1 MTNSDSAAPFVPDW
15 ARGII
20 WYQIF
25 PERYRNGDLTN
36 DPTAA
41 SLEGAWPHD
50 PPAGT
55 FWQPHPWGADWYALA
70 PYEQRSG
77 QDIWFNI
84 QRRRYGGDLQGI
96 IDRLDYLVD
105 LGVEALYLNPV
116 FASPSSHKYDGAT
129 YHHIDPHF
137 GPDPDGDRRL
147 MAGETPGDPTTWL
160 WTAADRLALRLI
172 DECHRRG
179 LRIIFDGV
187 WNHMGITSWPFRDV
201 VANQQASSYRDWFN
215 IRGWN
220 DPDTGQGF
228 AHVGWAGA
236 NELPEFL
243 QDGNG
248 HGAGPRDYIWA
259 ATRRWMDPNG
269 DGDPADGIDGWR
281 LDVAFCVRHPF
292 WKDWRRHVRSINP
305 EAYMVAEVVQ
315 SPEQEKPYLEGDEFD
330 ATMNYNF
337 LFSVFEFFI
346 ADELRITATQFDEQ
360 LRRLREI
367 HPAEVAHV
375 MQNLLDCHDTS
386 RVASQIVNRNL
397 WPIRDWQGYFRA
409 TQSQSTPAFDTRRPT
424 AAERRIQRLVT
435 LFQMTY
441 IGAPMIYYGTEAGM
455 WGGND
460 PCCRKPMVW
469 PDLAYDDEAALP
481 HGGERAT
488 PDVVGFDEQFFAWYQ
503 RLIQLRKESPA
514 LRRGE
519 YRTLLA
525 DDARRLFAFA
535 REMADDIAIAVFNA
549 DELMHTV
556 EIPAG
561 EGKWEDVL
569 NGGRHTTDGDTLT
582 ITLPPHSGAVLR
594 R

>member
-1 MTNSDSAAPFVPDW
+1 MTNPDHESPFVPDW

-25 PERYRNGDLTN
+25 PERFRNGDPGN

-41 SLEGAWPHD
+41 SLAGAWPQH
-50 PPAGT
+50 PPAGAT
-55 FWQPHPWGADWYALA
+55 WQVHPWGADWYALA
-70 PYEQRSG
+70 PYEQATG

-96 IDRLDYLVD
+96 IDRLDYLVQ
-105 LGVEALYLNPV
+105 LGVGGLYLNPV
-116 FASPSSHKYDGAT
+116 FAAPSSHKYDGAT

-137 GPDPDGDRRL
+137 GPDPEGDRRL
-147 MAGETPGDPTTWL
+147 MASETPGDPTTWL

-172 DECHRRG
+172 DACHRRG

-201 VANQQASSYRDWFN
+201 VANQQASPYRDWFN
-215 IRGWN
+215 ILGWN
-220 DPDTGQGF
+220 DPATGQGF
-228 AHVGWAGA
+228 AWAGWSGA
-236 NELPEFL
+236 KELPEFR
-243 QDGNG
+243 QDENG
-248 HGAGPRDYIWA
+248 HGPGPRDYIWA
-259 ATRRWMDPNG
+259 ATRRWMDPDG

-281 LDVAFCVRHPF
+281 LDVAFCVAHPF
-292 WKDWRRHVRSINP
+292 WKAWRRHVRSINP

-346 ADELRITATQFDEQ
+346 AEERRIPATRFDEQ

-367 HPAEVAHV
+367 HPPEVAHV

-397 WPIRDWQGYFRA
+397 WPIRDWQGYFRN
-409 TQSQSTPAFDTRRPT
+409 TQAQNAPAFDTRRPN

-441 IGAPMIYYGTEAGM
+441 IGAPMIYYGDEVGM

-460 PCCRKPMVW
+460 PCCRKPMIW
-469 PDLAYDDEAALP
+469 PDLPYDKEAALP
-481 HGGERAT
+481 HGGTRAEA
-488 PDVVGFDEQFFAWYQ
+488 DVVGFDEKVFAWYE
-503 RLIQLRKESPA
+503 RLIYMRQESPA
-514 LRRGE
+514 LRRGA

-525 DDARRLFAFA
+525 DDGRRLFAFA
-535 REMADDIAIAVFNA
+535 RETDGDTAITVLNA

-561 EGKWEDVL
+561 EGTWEDVL
-569 NGGRHTTDGDTLT
+569 NGRDYTAAGGTLT
-582 ITLPPHSGAVLR
+582 LTLPPQSGAVLR
-594 R
+594 K